1 MIRWFSYFAMVLCGA
16 LMAPATAHA
25 CAVCLTGAGNDSVA
39 DAFNLSVLFLMA
51 TPYTVVGAIVGW
63 LVYANRRSAAKAK
76 SEDGGEPLASLASL
90 QKENGR

>member
-1 MIRWFSYFAMVLCGA
+1 MVLCGA

-25 CAVCLTGAGNDSVA
+25 CAVCLTGTGNDSVA
-39 DAFNLSVLFLMA
+39 DAFNWSVLFLMA

-76 SEDGGEPLASLASL
+76 PEDGGEPLTSLASL